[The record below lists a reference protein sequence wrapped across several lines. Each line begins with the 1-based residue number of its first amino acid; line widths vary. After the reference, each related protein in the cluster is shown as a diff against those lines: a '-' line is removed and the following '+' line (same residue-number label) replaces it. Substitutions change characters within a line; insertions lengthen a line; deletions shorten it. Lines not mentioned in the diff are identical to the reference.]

1 MAPPTRTTPNPD
13 PPPPPPPPEAWQAVM
28 AATNANTQL
37 IMQILQERNQG
48 SQGNQGHNQH
58 HFATLNQFLANGPKT
73 FSGCVEATDADD
85 WLVDL
90 GKHFECS
97 NVRPEDFVK
106 FASFQL
112 KDQAA
117 EWFQQYKDSR
127 GGRLITWDDFRQD
140 FRAHHIPQSVVESK
154 RQEFRNLK
162 QGSLS
167 VYDYNKLFQKL
178 ARFAKQDVPDEKSM
192 IYQFRGGLRE
202 EIQLALVLFEPL
214 RYDEFYNMALKQEA
228 AQMRC
233 DASRKRARDVT
244 PSSSTQVVKQQKYW
258 LPPPPFRQPFQQK
271 SKGGSGFSH
280 PPNPGFQN
288 KTSSQAPRSSAP
300 YHRPLSEVT
309 CNKCQLKGHYANKC
323 FN

>member
-1 MAPPTRTTPNPD
+1 MVVNLFRMAPPTRTTPNPN

-117 EWFQQYKDSR
+117 EWFQPVSYTH
-127 GGRLITWDDFRQD
+127 LTL
-140 FRAHHIPQSVVESK
+140 PT
-154 RQEFRNLK
+154 
-162 QGSLS
+162 
-167 VYDYNKLFQKL
+167 
-178 ARFAKQDVPDEKSM
+178 
-192 IYQFRGGLRE
+192 
-202 EIQLALVLFEPL
+202 
-214 RYDEFYNMALKQEA
+214 
-228 AQMRC
+228 
-233 DASRKRARDVT
+233 T
-244 PSSSTQVVKQQKYW
+244 PYV
-258 LPPPPFRQPFQQK
+258 
-271 SKGGSGFSH
+271 
-280 PPNPGFQN
+280 
-288 KTSSQAPRSSAP
+288 
-300 YHRPLSEVT
+300 
-309 CNKCQLKGHYANKC
+309 
-323 FN
+323 

>member
-1 MAPPTRTTPNPD
+1 MFVPTYSASQYLVLFCFVVFEFPSNSYVHSISFFKWLLNLWKCDVLLRKSFVHLRSNVYCEDYMLQFLSVDSTYLLSIKRLTDVTLFRMAPAKSSNQNQNQNQD
-13 PPPPPPPPEAWQAVM
+13 PPQPPPPPEAWQAVM

-48 SQGNQGHNQH
+48 NQGNQGSNQN

-73 FSGCVEATDADD
+73 FSNCVEATDAND

-90 GKHFECS
+90 CKHFECS

-127 GGRLITWDDFRQD
+127 GGRVITWDEFRQD
-140 FRAHHIPQSVVESK
+140 FKAHHIPQSVVESK
-154 RQEFRNLK
+154 REEFRNLK

-178 ARFAKQDVPDEKSM
+178 TRFA
-192 IYQFRGGLRE
+192 
-202 EIQLALVLFEPL
+202 
-214 RYDEFYNMALKQEA
+214 
-228 AQMRC
+228 
-233 DASRKRARDVT
+233 
-244 PSSSTQVVKQQKYW
+244 
-258 LPPPPFRQPFQQK
+258 
-271 SKGGSGFSH
+271 
-280 PPNPGFQN
+280 
-288 KTSSQAPRSSAP
+288 
-300 YHRPLSEVT
+300 
-309 CNKCQLKGHYANKC
+309 
-323 FN
+323 